1 MVTHQTVRLSAG
13 RHDGPEDGM
22 CVVELASLLAG
33 APFSDRPEGVSPS
46 VAAFLRGYNDNLDD
60 RRRRDLYELASA
72 LVDSAATER
81 VEAQRVERLRAWALP
96 LYRRRL
102 AWWPQF
108 GYPDELVQMEALGS
122 RCARIARSPRK
133 SWLHGATIALLLEL
147 LATEGTRPRPQ
158 SPASRAE
165 VVLTA

>member
-13 RHDGPEDGM
+13 RHDSPDDGM

-33 APFSDRPEGVSPS
+33 APFSDRPDGVSPP

-60 RRRRDLYELASA
+60 RRRQDLYGLASE
-72 LVDSAATER
+72 LVGSAATER
-81 VEAQRVERLRAWALP
+81 LEAQRLEQLRAWALP

-133 SWLHGATIALLLEL
+133 PSLHAATIELVLGL
-147 LATEGTRPRPQ
+147 LAQGRGHESRSAP
-158 SPASRAE
+158 PAAD
-165 VVLTA
+165 VVVTV